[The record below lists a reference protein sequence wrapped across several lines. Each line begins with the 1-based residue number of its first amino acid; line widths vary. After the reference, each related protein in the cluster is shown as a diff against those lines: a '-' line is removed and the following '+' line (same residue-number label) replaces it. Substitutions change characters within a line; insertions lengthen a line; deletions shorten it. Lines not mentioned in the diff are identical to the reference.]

1 MAAYREW
8 GHNRQRSAELVAALG
23 WLLNLDFA
31 GSGADA
37 PIDVIARSR
46 IIHFAHHAFFLAL
59 VGASVWMQL

>member
-1 MAAYREW
+1 M
-8 GHNRQRSAELVAALG
+8 AALG